1 MVDRKLR
8 WTAARTL
15 VVASATALVLA
26 SCGGLFERSF
36 ETDSGSWV
44 LFTQP
49 VRLLGQSGQDAEV
62 FGLVEMDQA
71 TGCVYLHQPEFE
83 ISYPSV
89 WPSGTVVTDTG
100 LRLNDGRAI
109 PVGEW
114 VYGGGGYFDVD
125 EVEGGESSDEAAV
138 LERCPGVN
146 NHYGEVAV
154 FDSPAGEIE
163 IGE

>member
-1 MVDRKLR
+1 MVDRKSR
-8 WTAARTL
+8 WTAIRMI
-15 VVASATALVLA
+15 VVVSAMAMVLA
-26 SCGGLFERSF
+26 SCGGLSERSF
-36 ETDSGSWV
+36 ETDSGSWI

-49 VRLLGQSGQDAEV
+49 VLLPGGRTAEV
-62 FGLVEMDQA
+62 FGFVEMDQA
-71 TGCVYLHQPEFE
+71 TGCIYLHQPEFE

-100 LRLNDGRAI
+100 LRLGDGRAV

-146 NHYGEVAV
+146 NQYGEVAV
-154 FDSPAGEIE
+154 FDSPAEEIE